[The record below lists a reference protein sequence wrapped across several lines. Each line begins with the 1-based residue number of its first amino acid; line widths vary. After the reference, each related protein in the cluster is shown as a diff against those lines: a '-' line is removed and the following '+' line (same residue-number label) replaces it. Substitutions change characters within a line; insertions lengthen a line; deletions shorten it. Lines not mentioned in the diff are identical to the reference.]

1 MKIFR
6 SVSKVSFWFV
16 EGNRK
21 PALGLS
27 VVGLMLAILLAT
39 QPVLACDIC
48 AVYSQTEAQGGTGKG
63 FYAGTAEQFTHIG
76 TLQEDGQ
83 KVDNTVGQRIVSSV
97 SQIFAGYNF
106 NDRFGLQL
114 NLPVIY
120 RSYIRPRGSEI
131 EHGSV
136 SGIGDLSLLGKY
148 TVYQRTRK
156 ESTISL
162 AVLGGLKL
170 PTGDASRLAEP
181 EVENE
186 EPLPE
191 SGIAGHDLA
200 LGSGSVDG
208 IIGGTFSVRWEHL
221 FVNGGVQ
228 YAIRTEGSYG
238 HQYANDLTWSG
249 GPGYYFALRED
260 YTLSLQVLASGEA
273 KGKDSFHGVK
283 DEDSA
288 ATIVY
293 FGPQLNFSWTDK
305 LSVQA
310 GLDLPVSID
319 NTGLQAVPD
328 YRVHAAVTWKF

>member
-1 MKIFR
+1 
-6 SVSKVSFWFV
+6 
-16 EGNRK
+16 
-21 PALGLS
+21 
-27 VVGLMLAILLAT
+27 MLAILLAT

>member
-1 MKIFR
+1 MKDLFSLR
-6 SVSKVSFWFV
+6 AVCRGTV
-16 EGNRK
+16 
-21 PALGLS
+21 ALA
-27 VVGLMLAILLAT
+27 LAILLAA

-63 FYAGTAEQFTHIG
+63 FFAGTAEQFTHMG
-76 TLQEDGQ
+76 TLQEDSE
-83 KVDNTVGQRIVSSV
+83 KVANTVGQRLVSSV
-97 SQIFAGYNF
+97 SQVFAGYNF

-120 RSYIRPRGSEI
+120 RSYIRPRGSVI
-131 EHGSV
+131 EHGTV
-136 SGIGDLSLLGKY
+136 DGIGDLSLLGRY

-162 AVLGGLKL
+162 GVLGGLKL
-170 PTGDASRLAEP
+170 PTGNPSLLSEP

-186 EPLPE
+186 PPLPP

-228 YAIRTEGSYG
+228 YAIRTEGSFG
-238 HQYANDLTWSG
+238 HQYANDLSWSG

-260 YTLSLQVLASGEA
+260 YTLSLQVVVSGEA
-273 KGKDSFHGVK
+273 KGKDSYYGVK
-283 DEDSA
+283 DDDSA
-288 ATIVY
+288 ETIVY
-293 FGPQLNFSWTDK
+293 FGPQFNFTWTDK

-319 NTGLQAVPD
+319 NTGLQVVPD
-328 YRVHAAVTWKF
+328 YRIHAAVTWRF